1 MAWDCHEAGGL
12 ECGGIVAWGPTLK
25 AKLVLGALEAVG

>member
-1 MAWDCHEAGGL
+1 MAWDRHEAGGL
-12 ECGGIVAWGPTLK
+12 EYGGIIALGPTLK